1 MMGGIPISK
10 TQVDQLAV
18 GEIRVEKLAQIFG
31 EPDKKETLKPSKEK
45 YIYKYYSDP
54 PLVDKG

>member
-1 MMGGIPISK
+1 
-10 TQVDQLAV
+10 VDQLAV